1 MPATQPV
8 VARDIMVRR
17 LITFRP
23 EMDLF
28 DAIESLLKNRISG
41 APVVDD
47 EGTYLGVFSERSSIS
62 LLLSA
67 AYDGAPT
74 NRIASFVDR
83 DAETIH
89 PETDLLTIA
98 QTFLGT
104 PYRRL
109 PVVEDGR
116 LLGQVSRRDLLRAAN
131 RLLDMGQSEGSSV
144 LYLSGLDD
152 PTESSILVRGRV

>member
-1 MPATQPV
+1 MPSQPV
-8 VARDIMVRR
+8 VARDIMVRKV
-17 LITFRP
+17 ITFRP
-23 EMDLF
+23 QMDLF
-28 DAIESLLKNRISG
+28 EAIELLLRHKISG

-47 EGTYLGVFSERSSIS
+47 AGRYLGVFSERCSIS

-74 NRIASFVDR
+74 SRIEPFIDHDV
-83 DAETIH
+83 ETIH

-104 PYRRL
+104 PSRRL
-109 PVVEDGR
+109 PVVDEGR
-116 LLGQVSRRDLLRAAN
+116 LVGQVSRRDLLRAAH
-131 RLLDMGQSEGSSV
+131 RLLDMGRSEGSSV

-152 PTESSILVRGRV
+152 PTESSILVRGRI